1 MSSRAPELR
10 RTAHTLP
17 LRSVADDRPLWAI
30 TQAAL
35 ELPALVAAVRLGLFE
50 ALEQGPAPVAELAL
64 KLGACPRAT
73 GTLVRFLASA
83 GLIELDRDQ
92 AALTPVAALHLLQ
105 GSPLYWGA
113 MFDRLGTLPLTTDAL
128 VRASLS
134 GKSVI
139 YGGANLW
146 QEHERD
152 HERARAFAES
162 AHCRAAFAAERIAR
176 LGLFESTATLL
187 DVAGGK
193 GTYSVAFCRQNPKLR
208 ARLLELGPASLLAKR
223 FVESAALAAR
233 IEIQSGDIFGAR
245 WPHGFDTVW
254 LSDIFHDWSASQCA
268 ELASRAF
275 DALDFGGRIL
285 VNEVLLRDGR
295 NGPRAATSYELSIL
309 LSTEAGRQYTFR
321 ELRTILCRAGF
332 SRPRIVARA
341 GVYSV
346 ISATKPE
353 PRASR
358 EKRRGTRA
366 GRPRTVR
373 GMPSRTR

>member
-1 MSSRAPELR
+1 MSD
-10 RTAHTLP
+10 
-17 LRSVADDRPLWAI
+17 RSLWAI

-50 ALEQGPAPVAELAL
+50 ALEKGPASVAELAL
-64 KLGACPRAT
+64 KLDACPRAT
-73 GTLVRFLASA
+73 GTLVRFLASV
-83 GLIELDRDQ
+83 GLIELHRDQ

-105 GSPLYWGA
+105 SSPSYWGG
-113 MFDRLGTLPLTTDAL
+113 MFDRLSTLPLTTDAL
-128 VRASLS
+128 VRASRS
-134 GKSVI
+134 GTSVI
-139 YGGANLW
+139 YGAANIW

-152 HERARAFAES
+152 QERARAFAEG
-162 AHCRAAFAAERIAR
+162 AHCRAAYAAERIAR

-193 GTYSVAFCRQNPKLR
+193 GTYSVAFCRSNPKLR
-208 ARLLELGPASLLAKR
+208 ARLLELGPASILAKR
-223 FVESAALAAR
+223 FVESAALAER
-233 IEIQSGDIFGAR
+233 IEIQTGDIFGAR

-268 ELASRAF
+268 DLASRAF
-275 DALDFGGRIL
+275 DSLDSGGRIL
-285 VNEVLLRDGR
+285 VNEVLLRDDRG
-295 NGPRAATSYELSIL
+295 GPRAATSYELAIL

-321 ELRTILCRAGF
+321 ELRTLLGDAGF

-358 EKRRGTRA
+358 GRRRDTREAKPRTGRGTRA
-366 GRPRTVR
+366 
-373 GMPSRTR
+373 RTR